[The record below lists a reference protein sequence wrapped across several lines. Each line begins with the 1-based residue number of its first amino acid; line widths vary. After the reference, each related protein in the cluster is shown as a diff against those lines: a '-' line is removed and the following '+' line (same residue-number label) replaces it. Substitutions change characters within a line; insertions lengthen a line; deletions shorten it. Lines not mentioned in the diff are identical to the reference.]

1 MYKKIM
7 VPVDL
12 AHQDK
17 LEKAT
22 RIASDLAKLYEAEV
36 HYVAVSTSAPSEL
49 GRNSEAFSQK
59 LEEFVSG
66 QIETYGLKGQAH
78 PIISADP
85 TADMDL
91 MLRNAGEYIGAD
103 LIVMASHVP
112 GFRENL
118 FHHHGN
124 YIATHAHMSVLL
136 VR

>member
-12 AHQDK
+12 THRDK
-17 LEKAT
+17 MAKAT
-22 RIASDLAKLYEAEV
+22 RIVGDLAKLYEAEV
-36 HYVAVSTSAPSEL
+36 HYVAVTASAPSEL
-49 GRNSEAFSQK
+49 ARNSESFSQK
-59 LEEFVSG
+59 LADFVSS

-78 PIISADP
+78 PITAADP
-85 TADMDL
+85 TADLDVL
-91 MLRNAGEYIGAD
+91 LRSAGEEIGAD

-124 YIATHAHMSVLL
+124 YVATHSHMSVLL